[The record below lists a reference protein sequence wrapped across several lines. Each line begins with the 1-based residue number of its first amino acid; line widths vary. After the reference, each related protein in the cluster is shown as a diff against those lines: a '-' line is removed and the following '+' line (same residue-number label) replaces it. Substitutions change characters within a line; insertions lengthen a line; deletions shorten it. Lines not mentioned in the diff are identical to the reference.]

1 MAPAKREAVR
11 ETIALALLP
20 VLREHPQ
27 LADLAVLVSSDPR
40 RGGWQVSVVVLDPAL
55 SAVGAEIPLD
65 PLVLDGLTESL
76 RRL

>member
-1 MAPAKREAVR
+1 VSPLKRDAVR
-11 ETIALALLP
+11 ETVAVALLR

-55 SAVGAEIPLD
+55 SPTGAEVPVD
-65 PLVLDGLTESL
+65 PVVLDGLIEAL
-76 RRL
+76 RQL